1 MNVIA
6 AFASA
11 TTPITIVVIV
21 VVVVAE
27 IVLIVVI
34 VEAIIIRCKMDN
46 TAATRFRWWFQI
58 QIFAAAVRAVLVVLF
73 AGTRLSSWRRAEA
86 LPGSYLGLDRRRRL
100 PLEGT
105 VVVTV
110 TS

>member
-1 MNVIA
+1 MNVIT

-11 TTPITIVVIV
+11 ITPITIVV

-34 VEAIIIRCKMDN
+34 VEAIIVRCKMDN

-58 QIFAAAVRAVLVVLF
+58 QIFAATVLAVAVVPF
-73 AGTRLSSWRRAEA
+73 AGTRRSNLKRTEA

-110 TS
+110 TP